1 MRPILTVAVVSAL
14 LAIAGCAGE
23 PTKPV
28 FNTRS
33 TSNSNSAVSN
43 ANVTAPPVG
52 SEITARSESQ
62 WAVTLP
68 VLDAF
73 LGDDTFVGE
82 VKSKLE
88 LTDQQMSKLTA
99 ISREATAKLREDAR
113 ENSDDDSS
121 AADHRDRAEKAIAE
135 VIGPEKGAQL
145 LALVAGR
152 WTHGDATTEST
163 PSAPTALAAPLGV
176 PADTRIVVNDPAF
189 RMDLFENG
197 QLIKSYKIGIGYPEF
212 PLPTGVRKATTIIFN
227 PTWTPPDEPWVEA
240 PNSKV
245 EVGKLVKA
253 GDKLNPLGL
262 LKIPIG
268 LPSLIHGGKSSAR
281 IGNFASHG
289 CVGLTDAQAKDFA
302 KLLGQLGG
310 VEVTDEQIAEYGKD
324 KTETKTVKLSK
335 PVLVELRYETIT
347 VEDGKLHLYRDVYD
361 RDTNTETHLRAVLE
375 AYGVTLEQLSKK
387 ELALTMAGLK
397 QMSRDASGKANVADQ
412 TTANSNA
419 NPGASSKKAPERKD
433 NPRGTVTRTIKGQK
447 EIVVEIAA
455 LKGLGYPAPVDLDTG
470 SNVKTKKASSGSR
483 PASVVQKR
491 RRA

>member
-1 MRPILTVAVVSAL
+1 MKPMVKVAVIFAL
-14 LAIAGCAGE
+14 LASAGCAGE

-33 TSNSNSAVSN
+33 TSNSNAAVSN
-43 ANVTAPPVG
+43 ANVTAPPAV
-52 SEITARSESQ
+52 SEITTGSESR

-73 LGDDTFVGE
+73 LADDAFAGE
-82 VKSKLE
+82 VKSKLD
-88 LTDQQMSKLTA
+88 LTDQQVSKLKA
-99 ISREATAKLREDAR
+99 ISQEATAKLREGGR
-113 ENSDDDSS
+113 ENSDDHSS
-121 AADHRDRAEKAIAE
+121 AADHRDRAEKAIGD

-145 LALVAGR
+145 LVLVAGR
-152 WTHGDATTEST
+152 WSHGDATAEST
-163 PSAPTALAAPLGV
+163 PSAPPALPAPVGA

-189 RMDLFENG
+189 RMDVFENG
-197 QLIKSYKIGIGYPEF
+197 QLIKTYKIGIGYPEF
-212 PLPTGVRKATTIIFN
+212 PLPTGLRKATTIIFN

-245 EVGKLVKA
+245 KVGKLVKA

-268 LPSLIHGGKSSAR
+268 LPSLIHGGKSSAK

-302 KLLGQLGG
+302 KLLGKLGG
-310 VEVTDEQIAEYGKD
+310 VELTDEQITEYGKD

-387 ELALTMAGLK
+387 ELDLVMNGLK

-412 TTANSNA
+412 TTANSNSA
-419 NPGASSKKAPERKD
+419 PGASSK
-433 NPRGTVTRTIKGQK
+433 
-447 EIVVEIAA
+447 
-455 LKGLGYPAPVDLDTG
+455 
-470 SNVKTKKASSGSR
+470 
-483 PASVVQKR
+483 
-491 RRA
+491 

>member
-1 MRPILTVAVVSAL
+1 MKPIMTVAVISAL
-14 LAIAGCAGE
+14 LASAGCE
-23 PTKPV
+23 PARPV
-28 FNTRS
+28 SNTRS
-33 TSNSNSAVSN
+33 TLNANSAASN
-43 ANVTAPPVG
+43 ANATPTPMPTPMP
-52 SEITARSESQ
+52 IRSEGQ

-73 LGDDTFVGE
+73 LGDDTFAGE
-82 VKSKLE
+82 LKSKLE
-88 LTDQQMSKLTA
+88 LSDQHVSKLKA
-99 ISREATAKLREDAR
+99 ISQEATARLREGGR
-113 ENSDDDSS
+113 ENSEDYSS
-121 AADHRDRAEKAIAE
+121 AADHRETAEKAISD

-152 WTHGDATTEST
+152 WSHGDATTESIAPAT
-163 PSAPTALAAPLGV
+163 PALPGPVGV

-212 PLPTGVRKATTIIFN
+212 PLPTGLRKASTIIFN

-268 LPSLIHGGKSSAR
+268 LPSLIHGGKSSAK

-310 VEVTDEQIAEYGKD
+310 VELTDEQIAEYGKD

-387 ELALTMAGLK
+387 ELALVMNGLK
-397 QMSRDASGKANVADQ
+397 QMSRDASGKASVADQ
-412 TTANSNA
+412 TASNSNA
-419 NPGASSKKAPERKD
+419 SPGASSKKASETKD
-433 NPRGTVTRTIKGQK
+433 NPRGAVTRTIKGQK
-447 EIVVEIAA
+447 EIVIEIAA

-470 SNVKTKKASSGSR
+470 SNVNTKKPSSTGR
-483 PASVVQKR
+483 PR
-491 RRA
+491 RK